1 MARTFRFMRDFL
13 KVLYLCTD
21 RIQKEWVQ
29 SRLSIFQTSSPSY
42 LLMASIDYCVHRCQE
57 EKESFQQYEKLMNS
71 FYGKLEALRHL
82 KRIKTDDFGKVV
94 ISVRD
99 SSINGM
105 ELFRLL
111 RDQYDIEAEMA
122 EIHYL
127 IAMTSVCDTRE
138 GILKLE
144 HALLD
149 IDGRLQGIRKENH
162 MEMKMAEVP
171 KIMLPSEAV
180 KQRKGKIS
188 LEQSEGKISGD
199 YIYLYPPGIP
209 LIVPG
214 EKITGRVL
222 DKIEEYLHNHMR
234 IEGCENRKISI
245 INERI

>member
-1 MARTFRFMRDFL
+1 
-13 KVLYLCTD
+13 
-21 RIQKEWVQ
+21 
-29 SRLSIFQTSSPSY
+29 
-42 LLMASIDYCVHRCQE
+42 
-57 EKESFQQYEKLMNS
+57 
-71 FYGKLEALRHL
+71 
-82 KRIKTDDFGKVV
+82 
-94 ISVRD
+94 
-99 SSINGM
+99 
-105 ELFRLL
+105 
-111 RDQYDIEAEMA
+111 
-122 EIHYL
+122 
-127 IAMTSVCDTRE
+127 
-138 GILKLE
+138 
-144 HALLD
+144 
-149 IDGRLQGIRKENH
+149 
-162 MEMKMAEVP
+162 MAEVP